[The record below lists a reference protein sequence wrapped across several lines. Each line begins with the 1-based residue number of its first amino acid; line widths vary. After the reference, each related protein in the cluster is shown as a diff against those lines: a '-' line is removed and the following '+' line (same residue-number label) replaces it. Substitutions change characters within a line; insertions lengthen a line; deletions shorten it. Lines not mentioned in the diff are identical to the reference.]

1 MRFGNAQ
8 VHGDLDK
15 SSSFGQITGEEL
27 MKMTGSIVGRLI
39 LRCTGSFTV
48 GVALEG
54 HSQSG
59 KMGESRWVQVMSAET
74 TSHG

>member
-1 MRFGNAQ
+1 MKFGNAQ

-39 LRCTGSFTV
+39 LMCTGSFTV

-59 KMGESRWVQVMSAET
+59 KMGESCWVQVMSAET
-74 TSHG
+74 TNHG